1 MDDHRFFKFVW
12 RFNGLVLM
20 VALSG
25 VIVITLYNVVKE
37 LLHTRPPNV
46 IRNVADDPSGEEKWR
61 LGYPQQIDGTSFVYI
76 PLISE
81 QEDIKL
87 RDVRHKGSLDSYSGE
102 AYSDPTRN
110 ILFVNM
116 EKNEMKW
123 LFPTNNQLVTQVR
136 LLPETAYNDKKRR
149 IEAILYQVVKKD
161 TDGNKRLTVD
171 DDTVIAFSLPDGSK
185 YKDVLSSA
193 DRLIDAMLLEN
204 RMLFLMYQTKGVGY
218 SSTLRLDD
226 FATVKKVELPKVPN

>member
-1 MDDHRFFKFVW
+1 
-12 RFNGLVLM
+12 M
-20 VALSG
+20 VALLG
-25 VIVITLYNVVKE
+25 MIAVALYNIVRE
-37 LLHTRPPNV
+37 LLHTRPPQV

-61 LGYPQQIDGTSFVYI
+61 LGHPQQIEGTSFVYI

-87 RDVRHKGSLDSYSGE
+87 RDVRHKGSLHSYGGE
-102 AYSDPTRN
+102 AYSNPTRN

-116 EKNEMKW
+116 ERNEMKW
-123 LFPTNNQLVTQVR
+123 LFPTNGQLVTQVQM
-136 LLPETAYNDKKRR
+136 LPENAYNDDKKRSTK
-149 IEAILYQVVKKD
+149 AILYQVVQKD
-161 TDGNKRLTVD
+161 TDGDKRLTVD

-193 DRLIDAMLLEN
+193 ERLIDATLLEN
-204 RMLFLMYQTKGVGY
+204 KTLFLMYQTKGVGY
-218 SSTLRLDD
+218 ASTLRLGD